1 MAAKTPLKVVL
12 DTNLFVGRFLAR
24 QPRSAN
30 RVIIRSWLLTRRFQ
44 LVVSREIREEYLR
57 IFREVLEFDAETISR
72 WQQRFTSRR
81 FVKTVSPKIK
91 PTLSRAP
98 NDDMFIAAAKAAKAQ
113 FLVTNDRDLLEINEV
128 DKRRLAFL
136 IVTPQQFL
144 KHLAQPR

>member
-1 MAAKTPLKVVL
+1 MAAKAPLKVVL
-12 DTNLFVGRFLAR
+12 DTNVFVGRFLAR

-30 RVIIRSWLLTRRFQ
+30 RVIIHSWLVTRRFQ

-72 WQQRFTSRR
+72 WQQRFTRRR
-81 FVKTVSPKIK
+81 FVKTVNPKIK
-91 PTLSRAP
+91 PTLSRDP

-113 FLVTNDRDLLEINEV
+113 FLVTNDRDLLEISEV
-128 DKRRLAFL
+128 DRLRLAFL

-144 KHLAQPR
+144 KHLAQLR

>member
-1 MAAKTPLKVVL
+1 MAAKAPLKVVL
-12 DTNLFVGRFLAR
+12 DTNVFVGRFLAR

-30 RVIIRSWLLTRRFQ
+30 RVIIHSWLVTRRFQ

-72 WQQRFTSRR
+72 WQQRFTRRR
-81 FVKTVSPKIK
+81 FVKTVNPKIK
-91 PTLSRAP
+91 PTLSRDP

-113 FLVTNDRDLLEINEV
+113 FLVTNDRDLLEISEV
-128 DKRRLAFL
+128 DKLRLAFL

-144 KHLAQPR
+144 KHLAQLR